1 MQFVR
6 VFVML
11 VGIAVIFVGLYLL
24 VLGLGAPIEVK
35 SVELGA
41 FKASMT
47 GVGAGFLVAIIG
59 LVVLWLPMRYMKKT
73 VERSREYQQGA
84 DGSWKKVITSSIT
97 TLSPP

>member
-1 MQFVR
+1 MQVVR

-59 LVVLWLPMRYMKKT
+59 LVVLWLPMQYMKKT
-73 VERSREYQQGA
+73 AGGTTRYEKGA
-84 DGSWKKVITSSIT
+84 DGSWTKVITSSIT